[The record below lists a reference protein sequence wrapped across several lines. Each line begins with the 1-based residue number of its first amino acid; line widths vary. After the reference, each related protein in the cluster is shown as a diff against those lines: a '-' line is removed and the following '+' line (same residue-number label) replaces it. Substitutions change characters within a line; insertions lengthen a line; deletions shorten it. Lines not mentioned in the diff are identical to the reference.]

1 MYGIFSVYTDNL
13 AVAWTTISFIW
24 RKTIMESKNTTN
36 LTITPKCIN
45 DFSRWLLAEERE
57 KGTIEKYTRD
67 LRKLSAWL
75 GDRAISKENLVS
87 WKEQLVEDGYEA
99 VTVNSMLAVANTYC
113 RYIGL
118 NIKVKFLRIQRKL
131 FRDESK
137 ELAKAE
143 YERLIAAAKK
153 KGNHRLALLI
163 ETIGATGIRVSEVQY
178 ILVEAVKAGRT
189 QVSLKGKI
197 RDILLPGKLCRK
209 LLKYAKKQKIA
220 SGEIFITKS
229 GKSVSRQQIWA
240 EMKALCKEA
249 GVEESKVF
257 PHNLRHLFA
266 RVFYKATRDVA
277 KLADILGHCSI
288 ETTRIYL
295 LSTGAEHVRQLEE
308 LGLVQ

>member
-1 MYGIFSVYTDNL
+1 M
-13 AVAWTTISFIW
+13 
-24 RKTIMESKNTTN
+24 
-36 LTITPKCIN
+36 
-45 DFSRWLLAEERE
+45 
-57 KGTIEKYTRD
+57 
-67 LRKLSAWL
+67 
-75 GDRAISKENLVS
+75 
-87 WKEQLVEDGYEA
+87 
-99 VTVNSMLAVANTYC
+99 TVNSMLAVANTYY
-113 RYIGL
+113 RFAGL

-131 FRDESK
+131 FREESK
-137 ELAKAE
+137 ELTKKE
-143 YERLIAAAKK
+143 YERLIATAEK
-153 KGNHRLALLI
+153 KGNYRLAMLI

-178 ILVEAVKAGRT
+178 ITVEAAKAGRT

-197 RDILLPGKLCRK
+197 RDILLPNKLCRK

-229 GKSVSRQQIWA
+229 GKGMSRKQIWA

-266 RVFYKATRDVA
+266 RVFYKITHDVA
-277 KLADILGHCSI
+277 KLADILGHSSI

-295 LSTGAEHVRQLEE
+295 LSTGAEHAQQLER

>member
-1 MYGIFSVYTDNL
+1 M
-13 AVAWTTISFIW
+13 
-24 RKTIMESKNTTN
+24 N
-36 LTITPKCIN
+36 LTITDKSIN
-45 DFSRWLLAEERE
+45 EFLGCLHSEEKS
-57 KGTIEKYTRD
+57 KGTIDKYKHD
-67 LRKLSAWL
+67 LRRLSAWL
-75 GDRAISKENLVS
+75 KDKEISKENLTA
-87 WKEQLVEDGYEA
+87 WKEYLLSEGKEP
-99 VTVNSMLAVANTYC
+99 VTVNSMLAAVNTYC
-113 RYIGL
+113 RFAGL

-131 FRDESK
+131 FREESK
-137 ELAKAE
+137 ELTKAE
-143 YERLIAAAKK
+143 YEKLIATAGK
-153 KGNHRLALLI
+153 KGNHRLAMLI

-178 ILVEAVKAGRT
+178 ITVGAAKAERT

-197 RDILLPGKLCRK
+197 RDILLPNKLCRK

-229 GKSVSRQQIWA
+229 GKGMSRKQIWA

-266 RVFYKATRDVA
+266 RVFYKVTHDVA
-277 KLADILGHCSI
+277 KLADILGHSSI

-295 LSTGAEHVRQLEE
+295 LSTGAEHAQQLER